1 MSISKPYTIGRYRGA
16 FCLTFI
22 DAGGTRRRY
31 SLGTNDPRIAEIA
44 AEGVYADLTRPKGD
58 TVKAIWDAYVKD
70 REGRA
75 VIATMAHTWKALEK
89 RFGHLTPRDI
99 TVAECRSHAE
109 ERRKPTE
116 ARPKGIHDG
125 TIHTEL
131 GHLRMVLL
139 WAEKQGLIDKAP
151 YIERPA
157 KPKPSEKH
165 LTRHQARRLIDAAAL
180 PHVRTFIVL
189 ALGTGARSRAVL
201 DLTWDRCDF
210 ARGHIDLRNP
220 AIRTPHKGRAIVP
233 MNNMVR
239 DALLQARSIALTG
252 HVVEWA
258 GEPVGSVKKGL
269 AAAAKRA
276 GLPPVSAHMLRHSA
290 AVHMAEAGISMDE
303 IAQFLG
309 HSNVK
314 VTRDVYARFS
324 PDHLKLAASVL
335 EYGEQTASDVVLFGS
350 MNRKP

>member
-1 MSISKPYTIGRYRGA
+1 MSSNKPYTIGRLRGS
-16 FCLTFI
+16 FCLIFF
-22 DAGGTRRRY
+22 DATGARRRY

-44 AEGVYADLTRPKGD
+44 AEGIYADLTRPKGD
-58 TVKAIWDAYVKD
+58 TVKEIWDAYVNDKS
-70 REGRA
+70 GRA
-75 VIATMAHTWKALEK
+75 VVGTMVHTWKALGK

-99 TVAECRSHAE
+99 TIAECRAHTE
-109 ERRKPTE
+109 ERRAPTE

-139 WAEKQGLIDKAP
+139 WAEKHGLIEKAP

-157 KPKPSEKH
+157 KPRPSERH
-165 LTRHQARRLIDAAAL
+165 LTRRQAGKLIESASL
-180 PHVRTFIVL
+180 PHLRTFIII
-189 ALGTGARSRAVL
+189 ALGTGARSRAVM

-210 ARGHIDLRNP
+210 GRGQIDLRNP
-220 AIRTPHKGRAIVP
+220 EINIPHKGRAIVP

-239 DALLQARSIALTG
+239 EALIRAREIALTN
-252 HVVEWA
+252 HVIEWA
-258 GEPVGSVKKGL
+258 GKPVGSVKKGL
-269 AAAAKRA
+269 AAAAKRS

-324 PDHLKLAASVL
+324 PDHLKQAAAVL

-350 MNRKP
+350 LNRKL